1 VALIVAHIA
10 GIPLEESLAMAVPVL
25 GGMYV
30 ALVASFRARRRP
42 GKRGDRPER

>member
-30 ALVASFRARRRP
+30 ALMASFRARRRP
-42 GKRGDRPER
+42 WKRD